1 MSPKSRLMPVLLL
14 LLTTLAIVQFS
25 IAISSST
32 PSYEWFDPLIDVRG
46 VLIDR
51 HLNLPDEEAMQ
62 ESAIKAMIESLD
74 DPYALFV
81 PVEKEEAFIKDLEGD
96 YAGIGAQVRM
106 IDGELYIISPMEN
119 SPSLKAG
126 VRAGDVIEQIDGEPA
141 TNATIEK
148 LIERLTGPAGTDV
161 IVSVRHKDDSK
172 EEITIT
178 RGHIQSQSIAGLI
191 RRNQDW
197 SWCLDEENGI
207 AYVRIIQFNDTTPLE
222 LINALQ
228 AAEKQR
234 VIQAL
239 VIDLRENPGGSLS
252 AA

>member
-81 PVEKEEAFIKDLEGD
+81 PVEKEEG
-96 YAGIGAQVRM
+96 GADRPFRRLVRTASRSGQSTSG
-106 IDGELYIISPMEN
+106 IDGTRLGITQVPATGHRTRYRGSP
-119 SPSLKAG
+119 
-126 VRAGDVIEQIDGEPA
+126 VRAVDVW
-141 TNATIEK
+141 
-148 LIERLTGPAGTDV
+148 LWR
-161 IVSVRHKDDSK
+161 
-172 EEITIT
+172 
-178 RGHIQSQSIAGLI
+178 
-191 RRNQDW
+191 
-197 SWCLDEENGI
+197 
-207 AYVRIIQFNDTTPLE
+207 
-222 LINALQ
+222 
-228 AAEKQR
+228 
-234 VIQAL
+234 
-239 VIDLRENPGGSLS
+239 
-252 AA
+252 